1 MKIAVEGC
9 AHGELEKIYEAIE
22 HLQEKENVEI
32 DLLICCGD
40 FQATRNAEDLQCM
53 AVPRKYQSMCSFY
66 KYYTGEKVAPILT
79 IFIGGNHEA
88 SNHLQELPYGGWVA
102 PNIYYLGY
110 ASVVNVAGVRIGGL
124 SGIYKGHDYMKGHFE
139 KPPYTEETKRSVY
152 HIRNLEVFRLK
163 QLQEPIDI
171 FLSHDWPRGIYQH
184 GDTKEL
190 LKRKP
195 FFSSEIES
203 NTLGSK
209 PCEELLRHLKPKFW
223 FAAHMHVKFAAIYPH
238 NTVAEENE
246 EKITKFL
253 ALDKCLPRR
262 QFLQVLDIPHDTNK
276 PVELEY
282 DLEWL
287 TILHA
292 TNHLLSVKKG
302 IHYMPG
308 PGNNERWTFAPTTE
322 EKDLIRKKFDSNLR
336 IPSNFCRTVIPF
348 DGNTLSTSNNSQQP
362 FARVN
367 PQTTEFC
374 EKVGIDDPLAILLM
388 ASDGVLCGTDL
399 YSPNNSQHSVSSLP
413 SFLTP
418 EKPGDLTQVSLS
430 PGSEDLTQDTLS
442 PRPAR
447 LSLVL
452 PSPRHSDANEIMA
465 DADADAETVQN
476 NGSCSVHTVVK
487 RASLIL
493 PSPLSSDAEEKNR
506 ENCGKSPEADRDSL
520 CRDILHEESTA
531 DEGTEKSPQQVKKF
545 KRRNE
550 AFYVSNVDD
559 E

>member
-9 AHGELEKIYEAIE
+9 AHGELEKIYDTIE
-22 HLQEKENVEI
+22 HLQERENVKI

-40 FQATRNAEDLQCM
+40 FQATRNVEDLQCM

-66 KYYTGEKVAPILT
+66 KYYAGEKVAPVLT

-110 ASVVNVAGVRIGGL
+110 ANVVNVAGVRIGGL

-139 KPPYTEETKRSVY
+139 KPPYTEDTKRSVY
-152 HIRNLEVFRLK
+152 HIRNLEIFRLK
-163 QLQEPIDI
+163 QLQEPVDI
-171 FLSHDWPRGIYQH
+171 FLSHDWPRGIYQY
-184 GDTKEL
+184 GNTKAL

-238 NTVAEENE
+238 DTVTGESEG
-246 EKITKFL
+246 KVTKFL

-262 QFLQVLDIPHDTNK
+262 QFLQVLDIPHDTDK
-276 PVELEY
+276 PMELEY

-287 TILHA
+287 TVLHI
-292 TNHLLSVKKG
+292 TNHLLSVKKS
-302 IHYMPG
+302 IQYMPG
-308 PGNNERWTFAPTTE
+308 PGNNERWAFTPTSE
-322 EKDLIRKKFDSNLR
+322 EKDLIRRKFDSNLR

-348 DGNTLSTSNNSQQP
+348 DGNTSSPSNSSQQP
-362 FARVN
+362 AARLN

-374 EKVGIDDPLAILLM
+374 EKVGIDDPLAVLLM
-388 ASDGVLCGTDL
+388 TSDGILSGMDL
-399 YSPNNSQHSVSSLP
+399 FSPNNSQQSVSSLP

-418 EKPGDLTQVSLS
+418 EKPGDLTRVSLS
-430 PGSEDLTQDTLS
+430 PSSEDHTQETLS

-447 LSLVL
+447 LSMVL
-452 PSPRHSDANEIMA
+452 PSPRHSDADEIMSE
-465 DADADAETVQN
+465 ADAEIIQN
-476 NGSCSVHTVVK
+476 NGSCSVPPVEK
-487 RASLIL
+487 RTSLVL
-493 PSPLSSDAEEKNR
+493 PSPLSNDDEGKNNGHSGKCLGSD
-506 ENCGKSPEADRDSL
+506 PDSSMK
-520 CRDILHEESTA
+520 DGESTA
-531 DEGTEKSPQQVKKF
+531 DETTEKSPQQVKKF

-550 AFYVSNVDD
+550 AFYSCNVDD
-559 E
+559 D